1 MSRKLYCPKCHG
13 SLVKSDVAGLIEE
26 LFEQKNGKLV
36 FELEKVREK
45 EKTNPEKI
53 KKIQCYN
60 CKRKLRYFVEEE

>member
-45 EKTNPEKI
+45 EK
-53 KKIQCYN
+53 KIQFLYN
-60 CKRKLRYFVEEE
+60 LIKVKSNENEKKVER